1 MLRIKKNDVVM
12 VTSGKDRGK
21 TGKVLLVYKSQ
32 SRALVEGVNLV
43 KKHIRRTQQ
52 DQKGGVVSMERPIS
66 LSNIMP
72 FCKNCN
78 RPTRVNF
85 NVAGD
90 KSKVRLCRKCKTPL

>member
-21 TGKVLLVYKSQ
+21 TGKVLLIYKSQ

-52 DQKGGVVSMERPIS
+52 DQKGGIVSMERPLS

-72 FCKNCN
+72 FCKSCN
-78 RPTRVNF
+78 RPARVSF
-85 NVAGD
+85 NVASD
-90 KSKVRLCRKCKTPL
+90 KSKIRLCRKCKTPI